1 MVLEAKRPMLIKQM
15 LDEWLVYYREMQLKE
30 NQKPS
35 IIEDVDDDDDD
46 DDEVDEND
54 DECVVDVES

>member
-1 MVLEAKRPMLIKQM
+1 MLVKQM

-35 IIEDVDDDDDD
+35 IIEDVNDDDDEDDDEEEEDDDDD
-46 DDEVDEND
+46 NG